1 MKKIKGKD
9 DKRPLHVAIIPDGN
23 RRWAKRRGIS
33 KKKGHRRGVKTLE
46 DILKKARELEIK
58 YFTFW
63 TASFDNLTK
72 RTKEEVDYL
81 FKVLDEQFRRVLA
94 DKRTFENKIRV
105 SVLGRWQE
113 LVPVETQKIINQ
125 LIQKTKNYNKHFLT
139 FLLAYNGTDEMLDC
153 IRKISKKGIKKITKE
168 TIKKHLWT
176 KDLPPVDLVIRTGC
190 ENDPHNSAGF
200 MMWDTTY
207 SQLYFTK
214 TLFPAFTPKEFEKII
229 KNYQKRERRMGR

>member
-1 MKKIKGKD
+1 MISKKNQK
-9 DKRPLHVAIIPDGN
+9 PSCHVAIIPDGN
-23 RRWAKRRGIS
+23 RRWAKR
-33 KKKGHRRGVKTLE
+33 KGFFSWIGHEKGMANLE
-46 DILKKARELEIK
+46 NILEKSVELKIK
-58 YFTFW
+58 YLTFW
-63 TASFDNLTK
+63 GASVDNLTK
-72 RTKEEVDYL
+72 RPKREVDFLY
-81 FKVLDEQFRRVLA
+81 KVFDNQLRKA
-94 DKRTFENKIRV
+94 IIDKRIEKNKVRV
-105 SVLGRWQE
+105 NVLGRWQE
-113 LVPVETQKIINQ
+113 FFPKATQKIINQ

-153 IRKISKKGIKKITKE
+153 IRKISQKGIKQITKE

-229 KNYQKRERRMGR
+229 KNYKKRERRMGR